1 MMNRKDIINE
11 LKSYSDVKITQYNNT
26 LIPDIEPMLS
36 VRIPYIRKYAKQ
48 LAKEDWKGYLKVT
61 KNEYYEEKLLT
72 AFVIGYAKGELDE
85 ILKAAKEFIPLIS
98 NWAVND
104 GFCQTFSIAR
114 KNPQEVWD
122 FLMEYMDSQ
131 DEFKLRVIAVT
142 LMSHYLNDEYI
153 DRVLA
158 VYNTIPNV
166 GYYTYMGVAWGVAT
180 AYAKYPQKTHQF
192 LLECKLDDLTYNK
205 SIQKMLES
213 YRVSD
218 EDKITLRKMKR

>member
-114 KNPQEVWD
+114 KYPQEVWD

-153 DRVLA
+153 DRVLD